1 MRCPRIGVDLVETE
15 RIDRL
20 MARYGERFLR
30 RVYSRGERE
39 YCRGRVASL
48 AVRWAAKEA
57 VVKALGCGFGE
68 VCWTEIEVLNDAQ
81 GAPHLHLSGQ
91 ALARAQAL
99 GLTEWAVSLSH
110 TAHYA
115 TAFVLAS

>member
-1 MRCPRIGVDLVETE
+1 MPRIGIDLVETG

-30 RVYSRGERE
+30 RVYSPAERE
-39 YCRGRVASL
+39 YCGGRVASL
-48 AVRWAAKEA
+48 AARWAAKEA
-57 VVKALGCGFGE
+57 VVKALGCGFGQ
-68 VCWTEIEVLNDAQ
+68 VCWTDIEVLNDAQ
-81 GAPHLHLSGQ
+81 GAPYLHLRGQ
-91 ALARAQAL
+91 ALAQAQAL

-115 TAFVLAS
+115 VAFALAS